1 MNLLLLSSSVK
12 ELRKIKHLV
21 YFLPQIERHNPF
33 SVGKNLTEVKA
44 EQHRLF
50 DKLSLTKWPGGR
62 LFLSSATLVF
72 INRSASI
79 LVIVCKTKERRK
91 LNN

>member
-12 ELRKIKHLV
+12 ELRKIKHRLV

-44 EQHRLF
+44 EQINTGYLI
-50 DKLSLTKWPGGR
+50 
-62 LFLSSATLVF
+62 SSASRDGLEGDF
-72 INRSASI
+72 FF
-79 LVIVCKTKERRK
+79 LQ
-91 LNN
+91 LP

>member
-44 EQHRLF
+44 EQSNTGYLI
-50 DKLSLTKWPGGR
+50 
-62 LFLSSATLVF
+62 SSASRDGLEGDF
-72 INRSASI
+72 FF
-79 LVIVCKTKERRK
+79 LQ
-91 LNN
+91 LP

>member
-12 ELRKIKHLV
+12 ELRKIEHRLI

-44 EQHRLF
+44 EQSNTGYLI
-50 DKLSLTKWPGGR
+50 
-62 LFLSSATLVF
+62 SSASRNGMEGDFFFLQ
-72 INRSASI
+72 
-79 LVIVCKTKERRK
+79 LP
-91 LNN
+91 